1 MQGFSLSR
9 DSFFMY
15 DVGNILTQDRRQQ
28 RKKQTKKNGLSEVL
42 ENTISSVPVFL
53 YPRQPHATQSPSLL
67 FKKIDMRYSVIV
79 LL

>member
-1 MQGFSLSR
+1 
-9 DSFFMY
+9 MY

-28 RKKQTKKNGLSEVL
+28 RKNKQKNSLSEVL
-42 ENTISSVPVFL
+42 EYTLSSVPVFL

-67 FKKIDMRYSVIV
+67 LKKIDMRYSVIV